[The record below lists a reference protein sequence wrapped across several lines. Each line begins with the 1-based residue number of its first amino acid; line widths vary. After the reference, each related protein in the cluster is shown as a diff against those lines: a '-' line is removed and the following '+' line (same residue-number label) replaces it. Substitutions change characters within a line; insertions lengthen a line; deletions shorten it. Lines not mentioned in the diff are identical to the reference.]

1 MLIHL
6 EAGICASGTDKRDI
20 SEYVYES
27 SDGYYCTDGSPFF
40 PFKCTQC
47 SSAFSTISGLVQH
60 TEARPECAG
69 QMENEKY
76 LRGLLNDLKFRI
88 IEV

>member
-27 SDGYYCTDGSPFF
+27 PEGYYCTDGSPFF
-40 PFKCTQC
+40 PFKCPQC
-47 SSAFSTISGLVQH
+47 SSEFSTVSGLFQH
-60 TEARPECAG
+60 AETRPECAG
-69 QMENEKY
+69 QMENEES
-76 LRGLLNDLKFRI
+76 LGGLLDDLRFRI
-88 IEV
+88 IEA